1 MVQPIIKE
9 ITVNAPVS
17 KVWKAI
23 SNKDD
28 LAKWFH
34 PSDDYKLEVG
44 HTFHMTGHHEG
55 KDYPHTM
62 TITEII
68 PERKLGLDWFIE
80 GDAGITKVTYE
91 LEPDGDKTKVKVI
104 HSGFD
109 KYPDG
114 EANRN
119 DYNNGWEHVLN
130 TLLKEY
136 VEQDKKREDPSCG
149 S

>member
-1 MVQPIIKE
+1 MTQPIIKE
-9 ITVNAPVS
+9 LTVNAPVS
-17 KVWKAI
+17 KVWSAI
-23 SNKDD
+23 SQAEH

-34 PSDDYKLEVG
+34 PSDDFKLEIG

-68 PERKLGLDWFIE
+68 PEQKLGLDWYIE
-80 GDAGITKVTYE
+80 GDAGITQVTYE
-91 LEPDGDKTKVKVI
+91 LKADGEMTKVKLT
-104 HSGFD
+104 HAGFD
-109 KYPDG
+109 KYADG

-119 DYNNGWEHVLN
+119 DYNGGWEHVLN

-136 VEQDKKREDPSCG
+136 VEKKKLRENQSCK
-149 S
+149 

>member
-9 ITVNAPVS
+9 ITVNASVK

-68 PERKLGLDWFIE
+68 PEQKLGLEWFIE
-80 GDAGITKVTYE
+80 GDSGITQVTYE
-91 LEPDGDKTKVKVI
+91 LKAEGEKTKVKVT
-104 HSGFD
+104 HAGFD
-109 KYPDG
+109 KYTDG

-130 TLLKEY
+130 TLLKDY
-136 VEQDKKREDPSCG
+136 VEKDKERENQSCE
-149 S
+149 